1 MKSMSNI
8 LGGYTAEEEDGSPSG
23 ELWIDTHAAAIAAPS
38 WDLYA
43 YALHRFGI
51 KPTLIEWDNDMPSL
65 TTLLQEATNAEK
77 VIEEAGQEHP
87 NSGEAS
93 CNIQSEV
100 QHVNAR

>member
-65 TTLLQEATNAEK
+65 TTLLQEPQT
-77 VIEEAGQEHP
+77 P
-87 NSGEAS
+87 
-93 CNIQSEV
+93 
-100 QHVNAR
+100 RR